1 MLRLVS
7 RRTKTIILLLGICA
21 ILYVLIS
28 PLPEMDATNSVRL
41 DVVAVVFLPVLFIIL
56 FTSLFSNTS
65 GGPRSRL
72 ELSLD
77 LQATFC
83 SRLC

>member
-1 MLRLVS
+1 MS
-7 RRTKTIILLLGICA
+7 SRTKTIILLLGICA

-28 PLPEMDATNSVRL
+28 PLPEMDATNSVRF
-41 DVVAVVFLPVLFIIL
+41 DIVAVVFLPVLIIIL
-56 FTSLFSNTS
+56 FTSSLSNTS

-72 ELSLD
+72 ESSLD